1 MAELVNGI
9 PRVDP
14 TSPPSVM
21 RRAVGRILGTK
32 AGSTFHRNVMMPL
45 DARLMRL
52 TGGRVHT
59 GKGTAPLVVLR
70 TTGAKSGV
78 PRDVTLVYFTDGDD
92 VILVASNYGQA
103 KYPNWYHNLRKNPE
117 CELFADG
124 RADSGGAFV
133 ASETGGDDRDRLFAL
148 VESYFANFSSYAE
161 RTDGVRAIPVL
172 RLSPAHGG

>member
-1 MAELVNGI
+1 MAELLNGI

-14 TSPPSVM
+14 TSPPSAM
-21 RRAVGRILGTK
+21 RRAVGRFLGTK
-32 AGSTFHRNVMMPL
+32 PGSAFHRRVMMPL

-52 TGGRVHT
+52 SGGRLHT

-92 VILVASNYGQA
+92 VILIASNYGQA
-103 KYPNWYHNLRKNPE
+103 RYPSWYHNLRKSPR

-124 RADSGGAFV
+124 RADSGGVFV
-133 ASETGGDDRDRLFAL
+133 AREAEGHDRDRLFAL
-148 VESYFANFSSYAE
+148 VERYFANFSSYAE

-172 RLSPAHGG
+172 RLTPASVE